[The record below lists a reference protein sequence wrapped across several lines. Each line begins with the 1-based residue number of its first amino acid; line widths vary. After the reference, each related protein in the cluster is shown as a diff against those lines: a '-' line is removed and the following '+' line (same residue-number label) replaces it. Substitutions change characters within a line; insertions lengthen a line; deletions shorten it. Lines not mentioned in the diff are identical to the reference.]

1 MDFEKSSFVK
11 LIGDNHGDL
20 DPLKRATELLLKTIV
35 KKKFYKGDLKI
46 FEKFKIRK
54 IIEDLE
60 VDKEGNEEKAAKTLP
75 PYSRLRLK
83 QSFWFRKFLSST
95 LSHLI
100 EVELFGKNFQ
110 NSVEIQSGPKSFC
123 DRFV

>member
-35 KKKFYKGDLKI
+35 KKKFKGDLKI

-54 IIEDLE
+54 IIEVLE
-60 VDKEGNEEKAAKTLP
+60 VDEEGNEEKAAKTLP

-83 QSFWFRKFLSST
+83 QSFWFRKFLYSAHS
-95 LSHLI
+95 LI
-100 EVELFGKNFQ
+100 
-110 NSVEIQSGPKSFC
+110 
-123 DRFV
+123 

>member
-35 KKKFYKGDLKI
+35 KKGDLKI

-60 VDKEGNEEKAAKTLP
+60 VDEEGNEEKAAKTLP

-83 QSFWFRKFLSST
+83 QSFWFRKFLYSAHS
-95 LSHLI
+95 LI
-100 EVELFGKNFQ
+100 
-110 NSVEIQSGPKSFC
+110 
-123 DRFV
+123 

>member
-35 KKKFYKGDLKI
+35 KKKFKGDLKI

-60 VDKEGNEEKAAKTLP
+60 VDEEGNEEKAAKTLP

-83 QSFWFRKFLSST
+83 QSFWFRKFLYSVHS
-95 LSHLI
+95 LI
-100 EVELFGKNFQ
+100 
-110 NSVEIQSGPKSFC
+110 
-123 DRFV
+123 

>member
-60 VDKEGNEEKAAKTLP
+60 VDKEGNEEKAAKAQATLDAAKAKVDAAAAAAAAAP
-75 PYSRLRLK
+75 QGDAP
-83 QSFWFRKFLSST
+83 T
-95 LSHLI
+95 A
-100 EVELFGKNFQ
+100 
-110 NSVEIQSGPKSFC
+110 
-123 DRFV
+123 